1 MLKKIASFLQKD
13 VRELVKVNKQ
23 KEEVPESSVNLH
35 NQFLAE
41 MKVLASVAKTLDNP
55 SFKTPDFG
63 YYLEIKSNFLSGS
76 KGYEG
81 LNDIVEL
88 MSLAVSAQASFQKM
102 AQIELRYLSS
112 KQQEYYNF
120 VFLLLEEMFGE
131 LPQGGE
137 NQNSQQRRRYDRQ
150 KFLQKIQEKLEEIT
164 HELKTEEGRQ
174 ALAEYK
180 DCLESLAGEKEF
192 GLKLLYLFKRY
203 NFTEFAPLRTI
214 SDMMVYLQDK
224 NVKNMKA
231 MEDLVEKNQHIFVSL
246 GRIIGLPR
254 NRENTETYGKMLQ
267 YLVLESK
274 HENTIQQ
281 FMKMMEVMKSWK
293 EFYGKLLEIRSQY
306 PESEYQ
312 LPPEFKKEIPG
323 LSIYEDYEKYI
334 RLFEERENSQGLTT
348 TY

>member
-13 VRELVKVNKQ
+13 VSELVKVNKQ

-131 LPQGGE
+131 LPQGEE
-137 NQNSQQRRRYDRQ
+137 NQNTQPRKRYDRQ
-150 KFLQKIQEKLEEIT
+150 EFLQKIQEKLEEIT
-164 HELKTEEGRQ
+164 PELKTEEGRQ

-203 NFTEFAPLRTI
+203 NFTEFATLRTI

-254 NRENTETYGKMLQ
+254 NRENPETYGKMLQ

-334 RLFEERENSQGLTT
+334 RLFEERENS
-348 TY
+348 